1 MDSVFVQQLRRS
13 RFLVIFLLL
22 LNMLTLALAASGEFE
37 WVQTGLQLL
46 LLIGTAILLFMLQ
59 NRSMTAAVTRA
70 QEPVLALDPDT
81 GIATEHWYRHMLALE
96 CRRAVREFTPLTV
109 MRISLGEQPRRR
121 QLLEVIRVL
130 SEELSRP
137 GDLIGWERGADL
149 GAVLPCTNENARQL
163 TERCYRNIREH
174 SSDPELTVWLVAQ
187 TYQPRGDLNLHKVS
201 EHLEQRMVQARQ
213 EEPGIFYAAEAATDP
228 APSSMT
234 YTDG

>member
-13 RFLVIFLLL
+13 RHLVIFLLL
-22 LNMLTLALAASGEFE
+22 LNMLTLALAASGQYGM
-37 WVQTGLQLL
+37 VLLGLQALL
-46 LLIGTAILLFMLQ
+46 LLGTATLLFMLQ
-59 NRSMTAAVTRA
+59 NRSMTAAVTHA
-70 QEPVLALDPDT
+70 QEPVLALDPNT

-109 MRISLGEQPRRR
+109 MRISLGEQPRRKH
-121 QLLEVIRVL
+121 LLEVIRVL

-137 GDLIGWERGADL
+137 GDLIGWEESADL
-149 GAVLPCTNENARQL
+149 GAVLPCTNEHARQL

-174 SSDPELTVWLVAQ
+174 SSNPELTVWLVAQ

-201 EHLEQRMVQARQ
+201 QHLEQRMQQARQ
-213 EEPGIFYAAEAATDP
+213 EAPGVFYAAEAVTDP
-228 APSSMT
+228 APPSMT